1 MTKTKDMTRL
11 SQITGL
17 ILDLKLADLRAAAAK
32 RQHSLDLLES
42 LNTPS
47 VAIDLSVVATQQ
59 AELRYQH
66 WADVRRAEINL
77 LLARQTADMHVAR
90 DAAGQA
96 FGKDQALRGAQAK
109 LR

>member
-1 MTKTKDMTRL
+1 MTKAKDLTRL
-11 SQITGL
+11 AQITQL
-17 ILDLKLADLRAAAAK
+17 MLDLKLADLRSAAAK
-32 RQHSLDLLES
+32 RQHSLDLLAS
-42 LNTPS
+42 LNK
-47 VAIDLSVVATQQ
+47 VALASDLSPIAAHQ

-77 LLARQTADMHVAR
+77 LLARQTAEMHVAR

-96 FGKDQALRGAQAK
+96 FGKDQALRAIQAK

>member
-1 MTKTKDMTRL
+1 MTKTKDMARL
-11 SQITGL
+11 AQITGL

-32 RQHSLDLLES
+32 RQHSLDLLAS
-42 LNTPS
+42 LNKPS
-47 VAIDLSVVATQQ
+47 VAIDLSVLATHH

-77 LLARQTADMHVAR
+77 VLARQTADMHEAR

-96 FGKDQALRGAQAK
+96 FGKDQALRGVQAK
-109 LR
+109 LC